1 MLLFCIPLALIV
13 TQHWNKHSP
22 NISNSHMLELPNSFL
37 QLFKTIQMHS
47 FNTLS
52 LTTGSHQNKWLCHKH
67 CFKTIV
73 PFEELYN
80 KYIMGSLFIDRQCW
94 TKSTSTLITIAA
106 SLHHYLLRI
115 YAPVQS
121 KPSLE
126 TVQNYSFT

>member
-22 NISNSHMLELPNSFL
+22 NIPNLHMLELPNSFL

-47 FNTLS
+47 YNTLS

-67 CFKTIV
+67 CFQAIV
-73 PFEELYN
+73 SCEKLYN
-80 KYIMGSLFIDRQCW
+80 NIMGSIFIDRQYW
-94 TKSTSTLITIAA
+94 IKSISTLITIAA

-115 YAPVQS
+115 YSPVQS

-126 TVQNYSFT
+126 TAQNYSFT